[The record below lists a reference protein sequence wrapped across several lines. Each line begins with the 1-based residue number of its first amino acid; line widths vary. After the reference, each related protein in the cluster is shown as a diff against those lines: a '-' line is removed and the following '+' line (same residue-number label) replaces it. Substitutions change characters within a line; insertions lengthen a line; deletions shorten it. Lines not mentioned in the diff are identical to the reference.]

1 MGVAVEIPN
10 STFPTIMVLSD
21 VDLLKALESGDI
33 GVEPFPDMESQLGAC
48 SLDLRLG
55 DEFRVFERAR
65 TAFIDP
71 RGPIDWDSF
80 TQVVK
85 VSADQPFIMHPQE
98 LVLAAT
104 IEEVRLG
111 DDVLGRLEGRS
122 SLGRLGIIV
131 HGTAPLFYPGFVGRA
146 VMELGNIGPMPV
158 ALYPGMRICSFTFE
172 RLSSPS
178 SRPYRGKYS
187 GQQGPIGSKL
197 QRDEEM
203 QSE

>member
-1 MGVAVEIPN
+1 
-10 STFPTIMVLSD
+10 MVLSD
-21 VDLLKALESGDI
+21 VDLLAAMQEGSI
-33 GVEPFPDMESQLGAC
+33 SVEPAPDIETQLGAC

-55 DEFRVFERAR
+55 AEFRVFERAR

-80 TQVVK
+80 TSVVT
-85 VSADQPFIMHPQE
+85 VREDEPFIMHPQE

-104 IEEVRLG
+104 IETVTLG

-131 HGTAPLFYPGFVGRA
+131 HGTAPLFFPGFTGRA

-158 ALYPGMRICSFTFE
+158 ALYAGMRICSFTFE
-172 RLSSPS
+172 KLSSAS

-187 GQQGPIGSKL
+187 GQQGPVGSRL

-203 QSE
+203 KK

>member
-1 MGVAVEIPN
+1 
-10 STFPTIMVLSD
+10 MVLSD
-21 VDLLKALESGDI
+21 VDLLAALESGSI
-33 GVEPFPDMESQLGAC
+33 CVEPAPDLESQLGAC

-55 DEFRVFERAR
+55 HEFRVFERAR

-71 RGPIDWDSF
+71 RGEIDWDSF
-80 TQVVK
+80 TSVVT
-85 VSADQPFIMHPQE
+85 VPGGEPFIMHPQE

-104 IEEVRLG
+104 IETITLAA
-111 DDVLGRLEGRS
+111 DVLGRLEGRS

-131 HGTAPLFYPGFVGRA
+131 HGTAPLFYPGFTGRA

-178 SRPYRGKYS
+178 SRPYKGKYA
-187 GQQGPIGSKL
+187 GQQGPIGSRL
-197 QRDEEM
+197 QRDDELGK
-203 QSE
+203 S